1 MGWQDA
7 PLVESEPQP
16 KWMSAPEVGGPAQ
29 PAQPEPTST
38 PTSLAG
44 NFFSGFNEGFAD
56 VVGLPVDLVNSGMK
70 ALGIPTSDTPVFGS
84 AFINKYIMPQPFE
97 AKTPGERIMRRIGE
111 EIGGTVPLAA
121 GSVAAAGART
131 ASKAAGKVAEALPA
145 GDTVAQRFANVPT
158 YIVEELAKVD
168 PRTLTAIETALASGA
183 GLGAG
188 LMKELFPQGG
198 PMAEFVGELI
208 GGVAPAAMLGLVRRA
223 KDAAIAGA
231 KKAVGFESE
240 EATKQR
246 LGKHLDKVS
255 REGKIEHGVEEAEAL
270 QKEMPG
276 FKPTAGQATGEPGV
290 IASERALEKSGAE
303 MTQKFRVRL
312 GENRQVV
319 RDYFEAAAPEG
330 EPTKV
335 ITQLQK
341 QRDQQEALL
350 NTGLARTEA
359 KLETMRG
366 RISEKTKQVIEQT
379 ERLMQQADER
389 IAQRLESIGPKLTPK
404 QQGEILRQEYQREL
418 TMFRLQAAEN
428 YDQVG
433 DARLTVANT
442 KAALRDLDSVPPRL
456 RIKDPVPTNV
466 RGVID
471 RLGVDYELQ
480 LRAEKALADLEIRD
494 ASGPGFRTTDDLGR
508 VTGGQKRGT
517 PQWYKDLTI
526 AQDAELKRQG
536 VADATTRATTARDTI
551 ENALRDLRDG
561 KRPGEGG
568 TLAEVAAAIRRDR
581 EFKSTPYY
589 DAFLDHAEKGELSE
603 SFTNLRQVRSELKAA
618 LREATAADDETTVR
632 ALNKLLDGVEADM
645 NELLPS
651 GRFGD
656 LYPDQADAYARAT
669 EYYVK
674 GVERLKRGEAN
685 QLRLKDRYGNYRV
698 REEDAAK
705 LFLRDETSIDNF
717 NKAFGGKAE
726 AQRALS
732 DAARLDFWDFAM
744 KPQTGQLDRNKAAR
758 WMQDHEHVFKA
769 FPELKGEFL
778 NASKMQAQYEASKAE
793 LKAMA
798 KDPEKFLRLDDPKV
812 FAQLSATEQHLART
826 KGVIQRTNRDF
837 ERSAANYFL
846 KADVNHAASKIVGSD
861 NAPRAYLEVYNK
873 VKGDPDA
880 VKGLQRAVWDAMQD
894 KVESQAIDTL
904 TGDRKLMATKMSDF
918 LRDHQELIKVAFGE
932 EKVKRLQT
940 VEKALTM
947 LARSEAP
954 ISSAGSDTALNVQ
967 IQAQLPVLF
976 SRAFSIAGGKTFGM
990 LERVGNALSKHFA
1003 GLTQEQQRAILEEA
1017 FLDPKVMQTLTLASQ
1032 GASAPLIRKRLH
1044 THLLNMNLAEGD
1056 DQ

>member
-255 REGKIEHGVEEAEAL
+255 REGKIEQGVEEAEAL
-270 QKEMPG
+270 QKEMPV

-319 RDYFEAAAPEG
+319 RDYFEATAPEG

-341 QRDQQEALL
+341 QRDQQESLL

-404 QQGEILRQEYQREL
+404 QQGEIIRQEYQQEL
-418 TMFRLQAAEN
+418 NRFRLEAAEN
-428 YDQVG
+428 YDKVG
-433 DARLTVANT
+433 EAHLTVTNT
-442 KAALRDLDSVPPRL
+442 KAALRELDAVPPRL
-456 RIKDPVPTNV
+456 RIKDPVPGNV
-466 RGVID
+466 RGVIN
-471 RLGVDYELQ
+471 RMG
-480 LRAEKALADLEIRD
+480 EKIEDVKNTA
-494 ASGPGFRTTDDLGR
+494 PGFVAR
-508 VTGGQKRGT
+508 VG
-517 PQWYKDLTI
+517 
-526 AQDAELKRQG
+526 ENEG
-536 VADATTRATTARDTI
+536 V
-551 ENALRDLRDG
+551 
-561 KRPGEGG
+561 
-568 TLAEVAAAIRRDR
+568 
-581 EFKSTPYY
+581 
-589 DAFLDHAEKGELSE
+589 E

-618 LREATAADDETTVR
+618 MRDATAADDETSVR
-632 ALNKLLDGVEADM
+632 AINKLLDGVEADM

-656 LYPDQADAYARAT
+656 LYPDQAEAYARAT
-669 EYYVK
+669 EHYLK

-698 REEDAAK
+698 RDEDAAT

-726 AQRALS
+726 AQRTLS

-744 KPQTGQLDRNKAAR
+744 KPQTGTLDRNKAAR

-769 FPELKGEFL
+769 FPELRGEFL
-778 NASKMQAQYEASKAE
+778 NASKMQQSYEASKAE
-793 LKAMA
+793 MKALA
-798 KDPEKFLRLDDPKV
+798 KDPEKFLRLDDPKL
-812 FAQLSATEQHLART
+812 FDQLSATERRLAKT